1 VPDGFC
7 VTTAA
12 YELASQ
18 QAKLETILHALAA
31 TNASNAGDAARL
43 QEYAATARAALLAVS
58 IPTAIVEAI
67 REDYREPLPVAV
79 RSSATAEDLPFA
91 SFAGQQE
98 TYLNVIGIEAVLDAV
113 RRCWASL
120 WTDRAVT
127 YRLSNHIDPLTVRL
141 AVVVEHMVNATVA
154 GVLFTANPLTGRR
167 HQAVIDANPG
177 LGEAVVSGAVNP
189 DHFVVNA
196 ASGEIVER
204 HLGEKQVLIRALS
217 TGGTERVES
226 AELSKLPSLTDEQL
240 VALAKLGM
248 QVEAHFGAPQDIEWA
263 IDDKGKLWLTQA
275 RPITTLFPLP
285 ADAPSP
291 EEGVRAYFSANVA
304 QGVYGPLTPMGLAF
318 IRLLMASGAALMGFP
333 PANLLA
339 GPAFAKEAAHRLF
352 LDLTPMLRS
361 TFWSPFLIKLMEHME
376 ARSAVIL
383 ERLAADPRFAPI
395 HTPRRAVFRKALGLM
410 VRLRAAP
417 LLYFVQDLLNPETAR
432 KRFSRLQQQVR
443 ALLNELPLDASAEE
457 RLAAF
462 ERRVQE
468 YFPAILSGFMPVL
481 WLVFGL
487 PAVAGKL
494 LNGLATAD
502 ELQAVLRSLP
512 YNPTTEMDLE
522 LWQLAHRLR
531 EETAVVTLFRERRPE
546 QLAQAYHEGTLPP
559 ALQQELAGFLRTY
572 GHRGVAEIDLGLP
585 RWSEDPAYLLGVL
598 ANYLQLTNPEAAPDV
613 QFQRGAREAE
623 AMVAELT
630 RRARKHGRLRGM
642 LVHFCLRRMRDLT
655 GLREGPKYTI
665 VLLMAEARRLLMSTG
680 EELVN
685 VGRLEAAGDIFFLTL
700 PEAHEA
706 LAGKDMRAVVRERRL
721 SYERELGRRHIP
733 RILLSD
739 GTEPEVEAQSVAGA
753 ATNGILKGTPASAG
767 LVTATARVI
776 LEPVGARLEPGE
788 ILVAPS
794 TDPGWTPLFLTASGL
809 VMEMGGPMS
818 HGAVVAREYGIPAVV
833 GVTGAIE
840 RITTGQRI
848 TVDGSQGTVTFP

>member
-1 VPDGFC
+1 MNIQNQNQPGQTSQSSHSPLVLPLSAIDASLLPLVGGKAANLGELIRAGLPVPDGFC

-18 QAKLETILHALAA
+18 QASLEQLLHELAM
-31 TNASNAGDAARL
+31 TQPGDTARL
-43 QEYAATARAALLAVS
+43 EHYAAAARAALLAIS
-58 IPTAIVEAI
+58 IPTPIVEAI
-67 REDYREPLPVAV
+67 RETYRESLPVAV

-98 TYLNVIGIEAVLDAV
+98 TYLNVIGLEALLDAV

-120 WTDRAVT
+120 WTDRAVS
-127 YRLSNHIDPLTVRL
+127 YRVSNHIDPLTVRL
-141 AVVVEHMVNATVA
+141 AVVIENMVNAAVA

-196 ASGEIVER
+196 ASGEIIER
-204 HLGEKQVLIRALS
+204 HLGEKQVLIRALPG
-217 TGGTERVES
+217 GGTERVES
-226 AELSKLPSLTDEQL
+226 AEQSKRSSLTDEQII
-240 VALAKLGM
+240 VLAKLGM
-248 QVEAHFGAPQDIEWA
+248 QVEAHFGTPQDIEWA
-263 IDDKGKLWLTQA
+263 IDDEGKLWLTQA

-361 TFWSPFLIKLMEHME
+361 TFWSPFLIQLMEHME
-376 ARSAVIL
+376 SRSAVIL

-395 HTPRRAVFRKALGLM
+395 HTPRRAVLRKVLGLM

-443 ALLNELPLDASAEE
+443 ALLNELPRDASAEE

-468 YFPAILSGFMPVL
+468 YFPTILSGFMPVL

-512 YNPTTEMDLE
+512 YNPTTEMDLK
-522 LWQLAHRLR
+522 LWQVAHRLR

-546 QLAQAYHEGTLPP
+546 QLEQAYHEGTLPP

-598 ANYLQLTNPEAAPDV
+598 ANYLQLTNPEAAPDL
-613 QFQRGAREAE
+613 QFQHGAREAE

-630 RRARKHGRLRGM
+630 RRARKRGRLRGR

-665 VLLMAEARRLLMSTG
+665 VLLMAEARRLLMST
-680 EELVN
+680 
-685 VGRLEAAGDIFFLTL
+685 
-700 PEAHEA
+700 
-706 LAGKDMRAVVRERRL
+706 
-721 SYERELGRRHIP
+721 
-733 RILLSD
+733 
-739 GTEPEVEAQSVAGA
+739 
-753 ATNGILKGTPASAG
+753 
-767 LVTATARVI
+767 
-776 LEPVGARLEPGE
+776 
-788 ILVAPS
+788 
-794 TDPGWTPLFLTASGL
+794 
-809 VMEMGGPMS
+809 
-818 HGAVVAREYGIPAVV
+818 
-833 GVTGAIE
+833 
-840 RITTGQRI
+840 
-848 TVDGSQGTVTFP
+848 